1 MLSGHIKQ
9 VWGAKPNFSLEPRG
23 HLNPLSAMS
32 PENFRAPY
40 FSHRKS
46 IENCVELK
54 FGWCRVP
61 LVIYSLCN
69 FQLDWTSINGSN
81 LHAKVQMV
89 RNQQNGP
96 AGRGLTSM
104 NLKLWPQMLSD
115 VNETHF
121 PCKLC
126 IFKSF
131 FLCRIKKFSAL
142 LVGQTGPKCYHGLFS
157 ISVHFSYGRILACYI
172 NPLGQWPHQET
183 QEQSQT

>member
-1 MLSGHIKQ
+1 MKSWVLCSEGVPHAVKRLNRKMVQYEILLFWSYFIILMLSGHIKQ

-131 FLCRIKKFSAL
+131 VFFFVFFFKSC
-142 LVGQTGPKCYHGLFS
+142 T
-157 ISVHFSYGRILACYI
+157 
-172 NPLGQWPHQET
+172 
-183 QEQSQT
+183 